1 MITAAVLRARSKI
14 ARLKNNLTMLTE
26 KMLLTSMYFKVLQLV
41 HLLKSVTVYT
51 NLKFD
56 K

>member
-26 KMLLTSMYFKVLQLV
+26 KNVFDINVFQSFATSSSAKVSDCL
-41 HLLKSVTVYT
+41 HKLKV
-51 NLKFD
+51 
-56 K
+56 